1 MMEMARRAV
10 ELVVGEGRRPGDDED
25 LLDTGAVDSMGW
37 VGILSELENQAGVSN
52 LGAVWPAGKPRSI
65 RVLAELLSRSR
76 PAPQELT
83 GAGSLLTIGVRG
95 WGAALGS
102 EQRPGATLDADY
114 GLASGVIGSRTGIES
129 VVRAAPGETEV
140 SLAQAACRQALLTAR
155 TELDDVD
162 LLVAASETFLGFP
175 SLAAALHSALLLPE
189 RCWALDVGGGCL
201 GLMNAL
207 AAARAVL
214 AAGAGRHALVVAADV
229 HSRRFAGTSA
239 PWQLAALF
247 GDAAGAVVLD
257 AAAGAPYFLGDFRF
271 GCAGAFASA
280 LRIAPAAGGDLAVEF
295 QGAQLADAAIG
306 HLARL
311 IQAHPDAD
319 GFAIHEPNPRA
330 VEILARRC
338 GIPLEKFTQLS
349 RTCGNL
355 GSATCAVALSRLLE
369 RKPPPRR
376 IVLASLGPG
385 LLWSAASVGRLP

>member
-1 MMEMARRAV
+1 MMEM
-10 ELVVGEGRRPGDDED
+10 GDDED

-37 VGILSELENQAGVSN
+37 VGILSEREDQAG
-52 LGAVWPAGKPRSI
+52 
-65 RVLAELLSRSR
+65 RVPAELLSRSR
-76 PAPQELT
+76 PAGTP
-83 GAGSLLTIGVRG
+83 LTIGVTG
-95 WGAALGS
+95 WGATLGS
-102 EQRPGATLDADY
+102 ERRDAAALDADY
-114 GLASGVIGSRTGIES
+114 GLAPGSIYARTGIES
-129 VVRAAPGETEV
+129 VVRAKAGETET
-140 SLAQAACRQALLTAR
+140 SLAQTACRQALLTAGA
-155 TELDDVD
+155 ELDDVD

-175 SLAAALHSALLLPE
+175 SLAAALHSVLLLPE

-214 AAGAGRHALVVAADV
+214 AAGARRRALVVAADV

-257 AAAGAPYFLGDFRF
+257 AAAGASYSLGDFRF

-295 QGAQLADAAIG
+295 QGPQLADAAIG
-306 HLARL
+306 YLARL
-311 IQAHPDAD
+311 IQARPEADA
-319 GFAIHEPNPRA
+319 FAVHEPNPRA

-338 GIPLEKFTQLS
+338 GIPLEKFAQLS

-369 RKPPPRR
+369 RKPPPRS

-385 LLWSAASVGRLP
+385 LLWSAGSVAAPNRDRKGADGVAG